1 MTESASEQMMPLN
14 MSLYD
19 IRKNN
24 QINKYFKF
32 HNNITTI
39 NQMGSYGI
47 TALHVVNIYEYNEA
61 VQLLLTNKKRK
72 QFREQIDLYKTYD
85 NQHPLITKLLIE
97 IIEYYLND
105 YLIQQEQ
112 FPEKEGKKLEFFF
125 KQAIQEQNY
134 LKYFIKAYTLTN
146 NFYRVLNKHLAL
158 YILDYFDTS
167 SYSSSPTKYHLINCL
182 VHIVTLLINHP
193 DIHKYKYKGIAYR
206 GLLMTRNDLEHY
218 TIVFADNSEQNI
230 LQQISDHHD
239 LVQVSVLLK
248 YTIKQNQ
255 TAIDIEHISM
265 VEDEK
270 EVLILPF
277 SVFQIKD
284 RIDNSPKLCPPVL
297 VEIELEECEDGEQI
311 NNRKERTTEPK
322 SNYTNLSI
330 PVSYVAIL
338 HTTGNDC
345 ENHDSLGGDGHIYE
359 GRGWKYKG
367 SHCYGYNDKAIGIGV
382 IGDYTV
388 IPLSRPLITAIDSLI
403 NCGISSGR
411 IEKNYTY
418 LRHGGYG
425 IRENYILNLTKPRH
439 SIHYCLPKPKTV

>member
-1 MTESASEQMMPLN
+1 MTESASEQMIPLN

-61 VQLLLTNKKRK
+61 VQLLLTNTIR
-72 QFREQIDLYKTYD
+72 
-85 NQHPLITKLLIE
+85 
-97 IIEYYLND
+97 
-105 YLIQQEQ
+105 
-112 FPEKEGKKLEFFF
+112 
-125 KQAIQEQNY
+125 EQNY

-218 TIVFADNSEQNI
+218 TIGTHILNRSFVSTSKNPSVAKVFADNREQNMI
-230 LQQISDHHD
+230 QQISDHHD

-311 NNRKERTTEPK
+311 NNRKERSWLKSSCSNIVNRSVWKATEPK

-388 IPLSRPLITAIDSLI
+388 IPLSRSLITAINSLI
-403 NCGISSGR
+403 N
-411 IEKNYTY
+411 
-418 LRHGGYG
+418 
-425 IRENYILNLTKPRH
+425 
-439 SIHYCLPKPKTV
+439 